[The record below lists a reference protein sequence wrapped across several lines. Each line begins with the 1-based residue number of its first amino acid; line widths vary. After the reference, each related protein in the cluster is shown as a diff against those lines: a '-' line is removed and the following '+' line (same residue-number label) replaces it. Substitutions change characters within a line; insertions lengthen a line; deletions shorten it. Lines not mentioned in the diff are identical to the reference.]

1 MFQLQI
7 GRPRSPRL
15 GRLGVAASMVAA
27 GVVLAACA
35 GSSSGSSVSS
45 GSSSAASAAGA
56 AGTIATTSGALGT
69 YLTDGSGRT
78 LYLFAADTGATS
90 TCTGPC
96 AAHWPPLISSAAPTV
111 SGAAK
116 ASLVGS
122 SKRADG
128 STQVTYAGHPL
139 YTYVA
144 DNAKG

>member
-56 AGTIATTSGALGT
+56 AVTIATTSGALGT
-69 YLTDGSGRT
+69 YLTDGTRLLRVMRVDSDGAEVEDART
-78 LYLFAADTGATS
+78 EQLEWHPVGELASATR
-90 TCTGPC
+90 
-96 AAHWPPLISSAAPTV
+96 AVEPLSIP
-111 SGAAK
+111 
-116 ASLVGS
+116 
-122 SKRADG
+122 
-128 STQVTYAGHPL
+128 
-139 YTYVA
+139 
-144 DNAKG
+144 